1 MHWFSGSR
9 LALDLEAKP
18 GINKGVAWFWGRKM
32 RAIICTATLLLSAGS
47 ALASGGI
54 WCSAEDAG
62 AIFQVEAGVT
72 RGMGGPTFNFRGDL
86 EILGRPADDSL
97 RKTVFEDSN
106 LTQYWLDGEELRLN
120 IYREHEVAEHI
131 NSVELT
137 ILTKT
142 SDEGVYDG
150 RYTLAIYDAAADT
163 DQDGKP
169 VEVKGK
175 VSCGAE

>member
-1 MHWFSGSR
+1 VQFEVG
-9 LALDLEAKP
+9 
-18 GINKGVAWFWGRKM
+18 
-32 RAIICTATLLLSAGS
+32 
-47 ALASGGI
+47 
-54 WCSAEDAG
+54 
-62 AIFQVEAGVT
+62 AGVT

-86 EILGRPADDSL
+86 QILGRPEGDSL
-97 RKTVFEDSN
+97 RKTVVEDSN
-106 LTQYWLDGEELRLN
+106 LTQYWLDDKELRLN
-120 IYREHEVAEHI
+120 IYHEHQLGDKF

-150 RYTLAIYDAAADT
+150 QYTLAIYDAAADT

-169 VEVKGK
+169 VEVTGK

>member
-1 MHWFSGSR
+1 MR
-9 LALDLEAKP
+9 TT
-18 GINKGVAWFWGRKM
+18 ICVAM
-32 RAIICTATLLLSAGS
+32 LLSS
-47 ALASGGI
+47 ASAAFASGGI
-54 WCSAEDAG
+54 WCSTDDPV
-62 AIFQVEAGVT
+62 AIFEVEAGVT
-72 RGMGGPTFNFRGDL
+72 RGMGGPTFNFRGNL
-86 EILGRPADDSL
+86 EILSRPAGDSL

-106 LTQYWLDGEELRLN
+106 LTQYWLDGKELRLN
-120 IYREHEVAEHI
+120 IYREHEVAQKF

-150 RYTLAIYDAAADT
+150 QYTLAIYDAAADT

-169 VEVKGK
+169 VEVTGK

>member
-1 MHWFSGSR
+1 
-9 LALDLEAKP
+9 
-18 GINKGVAWFWGRKM
+18 M
-32 RAIICTATLLLSAGS
+32 RTIICVATLFLSAGT
-47 ALASGGI
+47 AFASGGI
-54 WCSAEDAG
+54 WCSVEDAA
-62 AIFQVEAGVT
+62 AIFTVEAGVT

-86 EILGRPADDSL
+86 EILGRPVGDDL

-106 LTQYWLDGEELRLN
+106 LTQYWLDDKELRLN
-120 IYREHEVAEHI
+120 IYHEHEVAERI
-131 NSVELT
+131 NYVELT

-150 RYTLAIYDAAADT
+150 NYTLAIYDAATDK

-169 VEVKGK
+169 VEVTGK

>member
-1 MHWFSGSR
+1 M
-9 LALDLEAKP
+9 
-18 GINKGVAWFWGRKM
+18 GV
-32 RAIICTATLLLSAGS
+32 LL
-47 ALASGGI
+47 
-54 WCSAEDAG
+54 
-62 AIFQVEAGVT
+62 
-72 RGMGGPTFNFRGDL
+72 
-86 EILGRPADDSL
+86 LGRPAGDSL

-106 LTQYWLDGEELRLN
+106 LTQYWLDDKELRLT
-120 IYREHEVAEHI
+120 IYREHEVAERI

-169 VEVKGK
+169 AEVTGK
-175 VSCGAE
+175 VSCGAD

>member
-1 MHWFSGSR
+1 MFHSVALITA
-9 LALDLEAKP
+9 LAL
-18 GINKGVAWFWGRKM
+18 F
-32 RAIICTATLLLSAGS
+32 CSAD
-47 ALASGGI
+47 AAFASGGV
-54 WCSAEDAG
+54 WCSVDDKAVKFEVG
-62 AIFQVEAGVT
+62 AGVT

-86 EILGRPADDSL
+86 EILGRPEGDSL

-106 LTQYWLDGEELRLN
+106 LTQYWLDDKELRLN
-120 IYREHEVAEHI
+120 IYREHEAAQRF

-142 SDEGVYDG
+142 TDEGVYDG
-150 RYTLAIYDAAADT
+150 GYTLAIYDAAADT

-169 VEVKGK
+169 IEVTGK

>member
-1 MHWFSGSR
+1 
-9 LALDLEAKP
+9 
-18 GINKGVAWFWGRKM
+18 M
-32 RAIICTATLLLSAGS
+32 RTIICVAMLLASAGT
-47 ALASGGI
+47 AFASGGI
-54 WCSAEDAG
+54 WCSADDTAAKFE
-62 AIFQVEAGVT
+62 VEAGVT

-86 EILGRPADDSL
+86 EILGRPAGDSL

-106 LTQYWLDGEELRLN
+106 LTQYWLDGKELRLN
-120 IYREHEVAEHI
+120 IYREHEAAQRL

-150 RYTLAIYDAAADT
+150 GYTLSIYDAAADA

-169 VEVKGK
+169 VEVTGK

>member
-1 MHWFSGSR
+1 
-9 LALDLEAKP
+9 
-18 GINKGVAWFWGRKM
+18 M
-32 RAIICTATLLLSAGS
+32 RAIICTATLLLSAGA

-54 WCSAEDAG
+54 WCTAEDA
-62 AIFQVEAGVT
+62 AATFQVEAGVT

-86 EILGRPADDSL
+86 EILGRPAGDSL

-106 LTQYWLDGEELRLN
+106 LTQYWLDGKELRLN
-120 IYREHEVAEHI
+120 IYREHEAAQRL

-150 RYTLAIYDAAADT
+150 GYTLSIYDAAADT

-169 VEVKGK
+169 VEVTGK